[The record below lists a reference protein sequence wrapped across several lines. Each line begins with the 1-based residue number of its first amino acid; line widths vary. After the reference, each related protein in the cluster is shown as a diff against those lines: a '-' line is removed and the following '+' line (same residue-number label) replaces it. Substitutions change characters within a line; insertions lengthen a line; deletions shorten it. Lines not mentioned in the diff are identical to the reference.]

1 MKIVFNA
8 RINLHLTDILQIPT
22 LGLTRKL
29 TAYRFGGGS
38 YGKEYDKIILNAN
51 FSKGYRKIFDL
62 FSNKAKKLDKI
73 KQTIIADF

>member
-38 YGKEYDKIILNAN
+38 YGKEYDKIILMLILVRVIGK
-51 FSKGYRKIFDL
+51 FLICFQTKRK
-62 FSNKAKKLDKI
+62 N
-73 KQTIIADF
+73 